1 MLSSIKRKRERQR
14 QSGWMDAPARAAC
27 AAELLL
33 RVLQH
38 ALHGTELRR
47 ARMSWVMTT
56 HKPIELETAPIASP
70 RRHKLPPHRCHWV
83 GLIQWPHGASE
94 VGIVGYILGS
104 DGEEGQTG
112 LVVEET
118 GGFDGSL
125 GEVPA
130 ITDLGRW
137 PPNRAMVTKVQRHL
151 INIVSRGEAIGRAPS
166 AACNPSS
173 TSVPAWWS
181 RGHPTLTL
189 ASCWPPRW
197 SSLHLRA
204 ARAAPREAALGY

>member
-1 MLSSIKRKRERQR
+1 MLSSIKRKRERETETER
-14 QSGWMDAPARAAC
+14 MDGRTDKGSMRHWITTPCPPTRASWHRAPPR
-27 AAELLL
+27 
-33 RVLQH
+33 
-38 ALHGTELRR
+38 TEV
-47 ARMSWVMTT
+47 MSLMTT
-56 HKPIELETAPIASP
+56 HKPIEPETAPIASP
-70 RRHKLPPHRCHWV
+70 RCHKLPPHCRHWV

-94 VGIVGYILGS
+94 VGYIHGS

-137 PPNRAMVTKVQRHL
+137 SPNGAMVTKAQRHL
-151 INIVSRGEAIGRAPS
+151 INIVSRGEAIGCTPS
-166 AACNPSS
+166 AACDPSS

-189 ASCWPPRW
+189 ASCCPPRR
-197 SSLHLRA
+197 SPLHLWA
-204 ARAAPREAALGY
+204 AHAAPREAALGY